1 MSTWNLKM
9 DGERLAEITK
19 VRDLDVKFEKKQT
32 SRSTVASIGIRVPKK
47 QKINSDIF
55 STLNASI
62 VVDNEIISL
71 NDVK

>member
-1 MSTWNLKM
+1 LSTWNLKM